1 MQVEGDYEEAGYA
14 WIRELLPR
22 EVIQALLAHF
32 KAEMESRETSLQ
44 SFEQQLSITGRP
56 LVEISGYRYQPLI
69 ALLWG
74 LTPAI
79 SNLTKQDLLPTYCVL
94 RFYREGDFCRVHSDR
109 DACEHS
115 LSLTLDYSDGVP
127 WELDVGHRAV
137 SAAEPLQDD
146 FGDETY
152 TSVPMEPGDAVLY
165 RGIDRRHGRIRPNPN
180 QWSAHMFL
188 HWVSRDG
195 PYRDCAFDGRY
206 PKPKAVNF
214 SF

>member
-1 MQVEGDYEEAGYA
+1 MLVEGDYEQGYA
-14 WIRELLPR
+14 WIRNLLPR
-22 EVIQALLAHF
+22 EVIQAFLAHF
-32 KAEMESRETSLQ
+32 KEEMESRNVALS
-44 SFEQQLSITGRP
+44 SFEQQLSITGKP
-56 LVEISGYRYQPLI
+56 LIEIYGFRHPPLI

-79 SNLTKQDLLPTYCVL
+79 SSIVKRDLLPTYCVL
-94 RFYREGDFCRVHSDR
+94 RFYREGDVCKVHSDR

-127 WELDVGHRAV
+127 WELDVGHRPV
-137 SAAEPLQDD
+137 AAPEPLQDD
-146 FGDETY
+146 FADEPF
-152 TSVPMEPGDAVLY
+152 TSVPMEAGDAVVY
-165 RGIDRRHGRIRPNPN
+165 QGIKRRHGRIRPNPN

-206 PKPKAVNF
+206 SNPKPVNF
-214 SF
+214 SI